1 MKQEFCSVEG
11 DTGWFVG
18 DDKTHGWMKLD
29 SFQFRP
35 AGIFAFSP
43 RIEGGYR
50 HGNTAWPD
58 P

>member
-18 DDKTHGWMKLD
+18 DDKAHGWVKLD

-35 AGIFAFSP
+35 RASFAFSP
-43 RIEGGYR
+43 RIESGYR
-50 HGNTAWPD
+50 HGNTAWP
-58 P
+58 